1 MIPDVDPVRSA
12 TTTATEPNT
21 NTTTAMDMVVS
32 VEAAAAAA
40 EETSTD
46 SLTNSPTPATNR
58 TTSMNAATAVTPYH
72 HSRPNTSTIT
82 PMTLVSSSSTTTA
95 MIKKKEEPVVTTPL
109 LSLYYQH
116 LFPYDFLHQWFRYG
130 TGTSNNRSNNS
141 TAMNLFYHREFSFTI
156 QNSHTD
162 DEIYLR
168 YQSFS
173 NLNDFQSAIQ
183 KRLPIKIDIGAIF
196 SHPPVQKHSFASN
209 TLSSFQPIEREF
221 VLDIDLTDYDDVRN
235 CGCHSANICPIC
247 WKYMYMAI
255 ETINTA
261 LHDDFQFQHIQ
272 WFYSGRRG
280 IHGWVCDDAAKTL
293 TDHGRTAIANY
304 LTVRGN
310 YILIYIYIYI
320 STCSYSSLS
329 LCTVSSRSSPPH
341 IILFVLKGHFR
352 DWKESRRSFII
363 SAASV
368 HKSCLRHIGTIL
380 YTGCDC
386 GQETWRTWLIVQ
398 WRAIHESLE
407 LVTRLRDSGTGKFA
421 W

>member
-1 MIPDVDPVRSA
+1 MDWMVIMIPDVDPVRSA

-40 EETSTD
+40 AEETSTD
-46 SLTNSPTPATNR
+46 SLTNSPTPATDII
-58 TTSMNAATAVTPYH
+58 TSMNAATAVTPYH

-173 NLNDFQSAIQ
+173 NINDFQSAIQ

-310 YILIYIYIYI
+310 YILYIYIYI
-320 STCSYSSLS
+320 NMLRFVSVFVHYIRPVPLPLTLFSS
-329 LCTVSSRSSPPH
+329 
-341 IILFVLKGHFR
+341 F
-352 DWKESRRSFII
+352 
-363 SAASV
+363 
-368 HKSCLRHIGTIL
+368 
-380 YTGCDC
+380 
-386 GQETWRTWLIVQ
+386 
-398 WRAIHESLE
+398 
-407 LVTRLRDSGTGKFA
+407 
-421 W
+421 